1 MFVRFKTLNNG
12 EKKFNKVITNH
23 KFLTKNQ
30 FNLII
35 MNLNVYSMESLI
47 WNGL

>member
-1 MFVRFKTLNNG
+1 MEKNKT
-12 EKKFNKVITNH
+12 NKVITNY

-30 FNLII
+30 VILII